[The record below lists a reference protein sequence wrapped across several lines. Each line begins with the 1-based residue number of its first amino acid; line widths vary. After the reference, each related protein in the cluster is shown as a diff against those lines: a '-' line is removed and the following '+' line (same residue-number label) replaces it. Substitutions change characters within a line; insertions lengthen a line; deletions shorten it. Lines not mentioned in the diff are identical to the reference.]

1 MEPERLQLL
10 LKKHRDQQLTAQE
23 RDELYTWY
31 NLRSSADVE
40 TDEQEVYRR
49 LQSLANR
56 LPLTKSQK
64 QHPIRKLYPIGW
76 AAAILLFAGFIYWLY
91 IPQEDS
97 LQTTYTIQPANLSG
111 QIILPDQ
118 RTLSM
123 DSLLS
128 GDSILLPHVQIYKDS
143 TGMIVYSS
151 QHDTHSENT
160 FHTVTTPI
168 GGELSVRLPDGTQV
182 WLNSASRLRFPLDPN
197 TRHSELELEG
207 EGYFEVTRH
216 LDSDGLPRRF
226 SVHSHNQTVE
236 VLGTK
241 FNIRA
246 YSEEHSVSTSLLEG
260 SVQLH
265 TTSPDGRT
273 DKQLRLLPG
282 QVAIWNK
289 AQQSIDVQNAQNIDP
304 LSWKE
309 GYFSFHGDD
318 IQQVCKE
325 LSRWYQVDFIL
336 APDIALGSYYGD
348 ISKQYTLNEVLDI
361 LVLESLSYQIQY
373 DDGKIT
379 VNLNNK

>member
-1 MEPERLQLL
+1 MESERLQLL
-10 LKKHRDQQLTAQE
+10 LKKHRDRQLTAQE
-23 RDELYTWY
+23 RSELYTWY
-31 NLRSSADVE
+31 NIQSSEIVK

-49 LQSLANR
+49 LQALADR
-56 LPLTKSQK
+56 LPITKNQK

-76 AAAILLFAGFIYWLY
+76 VAAILLLAGFIYWLY
-91 IPQEDS
+91 MPQEDS
-97 LQTTYTIQPANLSG
+97 LQATYTVHPANLSS

-123 DSLLS
+123 DSLVS
-128 GDSILLPHVQIYKDS
+128 GDSILLPHVKIHKDS

-151 QHDTHSENT
+151 HHDTYSENSY
-160 FHTVTTPI
+160 HTVTTPI

-197 TRHSELELEG
+197 TGHSKLELEG
-207 EGYFEVTRH
+207 EGYFEVARH
-216 LDSDGLPRRF
+216 LDSDGQPRRF

-246 YSEEHSVSTSLLEG
+246 YSEEHTVSTSLLEG

-265 TTSPDGRT
+265 TTSPDGQT

-282 QVAIWNK
+282 QIAIWNK
-289 AQQSIDVQNAQNIDP
+289 TQHSIDVQNTKNIDP

-325 LSRWYQVDFIL
+325 LSRWYQVDFSFTS
-336 APDIALGSYYGD
+336 DIAPGSYYGD

-361 LVLESLSYQIQY
+361 LVLESLRYHISY
-373 DDGKIT
+373 DGGKLT
-379 VNLNNK
+379 VHLSNK